1 MEPLEHYTVEDHA
14 RWEGDW
20 ELVRGQPL
28 AMTPSPGIAHQ
39 RVRLRLARQLDEAL
53 DGCPRGLA
61 LEGTDWTV
69 SADTVV
75 RPDVMVVCGVE
86 GERVTR
92 TPALVIEVV
101 SPESA
106 RRDERIKRTLYA
118 EEGVAWYLLA
128 YPDQRKLRIHALE
141 AGRYRKVAE
150 TGNETWSTEIE
161 GCRVTVEGGP
171 IWPRE
176 G

>member
-1 MEPLEHYTVEDHA
+1 MEPLERYTVEDHA

-28 AMTPSPGIAHQ
+28 AMTPSPGVAHQ
-39 RVRLRLARQLDEAL
+39 RATLRLARQLDEAL
-53 DGCPRGLA
+53 EGCPRCLA
-61 LEGTDWTV
+61 LMETDWTV

-75 RPDVMVVCGVE
+75 RPDVMVVCGVR

-106 RRDERIKRTLYA
+106 RRDERIKAALYA
-118 EEGVAWYLLA
+118 EEGVPWYLLA
-128 YPDQRKLRIHALE
+128 YPDQRKLRVHALE

-150 TGNETWSTEIE
+150 IGNETWSTEIE
-161 GCRVTVEGGP
+161 GRRVAIDGAAV
-171 IWPRE
+171 WPRE

>member
-39 RVRLRLARQLDEAL
+39 RVSLRLARQLDEAL
-53 DGCPRGLA
+53 EGCPRCVVLM
-61 LEGTDWTV
+61 ETDWTV

-75 RPDVMVVCGVE
+75 RPDVMVVCGVR

-106 RRDERIKRTLYA
+106 RRDERIKLTLYA
-118 EEGVAWYLLA
+118 EEGVPWYLLA
-128 YPDQRKLRIHALE
+128 YPAQRKLRIHALE

-150 TGNETWSTEIE
+150 IGNGAWSTEIE
-161 GCRVTVEGGP
+161 GSRVTVEGAP
-171 IWPRE
+171 VWPRE

>member
-1 MEPLEHYTVEDHA
+1 MEPLEHYTAEDHA
-14 RWEGDW
+14 RWAGDW
-20 ELVRGQPL
+20 ELVHGQPL
-28 AMTPSPGIAHQ
+28 AMAPSPGIVHQ
-39 RVRLRLARQLDEAL
+39 RAALRLARQLDETL
-53 DGCPRGLA
+53 EGCPRCLA
-61 LEGTDWTV
+61 LMETDWTV

-92 TPALVIEVV
+92 TPALVVEPV

-106 RRDERIKRTLYA
+106 RRDERIKAALYA
-118 EEGVAWYLLA
+118 EEGVPWYLLA
-128 YPDQRKLRIHALE
+128 YPDQRKLRVHALE

-150 TGNETWSTEIE
+150 IGNETWSTEIE
-161 GCRVTVEGGP
+161 GRRVAIDGAAV
-171 IWPRE
+171 WPRE